1 MSNGNGPSA
10 SSDSIKL
17 SKYFK
22 KSDLKGLPKIDT
34 IKLIRLI
41 VEVSE
46 GKKKPEEAAREFGAP
61 YAAFAKVFVVNR

>member
-1 MSNGNGPSA
+1 M
-10 SSDSIKL
+10 L
-17 SKYFK
+17 TQ